1 DNLCHATRADQ
12 LIELQVGYRANQG
25 EALSVLPDDFIARSE
40 RNERFQSA
48 SHRDGHAVLDVI
60 GNRVMK
66 RAHFVHVRHLY
77 LLTPWRSTAKKIAS
91 DVWLRGLVQSA
102 LSPVATA
109 ATSAQLDCSV
119 ALGIKR
125 PIRWATRLP

>member
-1 DNLCHATRADQ
+1 LA
-12 LIELQVGYRANQG
+12 
-25 EALSVLPDDFIARSE
+25 DDFAACRE
-40 RNERFQSA
+40 RNQLFQSTP
-48 SHRDGHAVLDVI
+48 HGDRHTVLNVI

-77 LLTPWRSTAKKIAS
+77 LLTSWRSTAKKIES

-102 LSPVATA
+102 LFPVATA